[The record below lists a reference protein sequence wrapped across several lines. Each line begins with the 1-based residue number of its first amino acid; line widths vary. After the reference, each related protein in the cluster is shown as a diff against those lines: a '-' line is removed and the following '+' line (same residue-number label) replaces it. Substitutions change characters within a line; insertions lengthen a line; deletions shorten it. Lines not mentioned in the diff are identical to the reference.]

1 MTRGSALVYICNMQI
16 ALFRALQSVKIDA
29 DHATAVVQ
37 QLESHVES
45 VVNNNIKAVEG
56 KLAGMQ
62 AELAALNGKIT
73 FMTTLLAVIG
83 LAIAATPILAKLIH

>member
-1 MTRGSALVYICNMQI
+1 M
-16 ALFRALQSVKIDA
+16 
-29 DHATAVVQ
+29 
-37 QLESHVES
+37 ES